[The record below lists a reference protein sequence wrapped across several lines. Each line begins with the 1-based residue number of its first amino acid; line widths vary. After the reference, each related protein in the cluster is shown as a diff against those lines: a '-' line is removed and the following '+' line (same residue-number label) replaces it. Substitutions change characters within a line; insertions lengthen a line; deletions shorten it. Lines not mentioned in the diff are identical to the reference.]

1 MSFSDNH
8 FDEIERVGQISLF
21 EILDKPLYENG
32 STVRITNLNNLPVE
46 DQEHFR
52 EYRKNII
59 NVRGVIL
66 KSKVLK
72 DGKTILYNVDFN
84 GHIEQCYQHELE
96 EL

>member
-8 FDEIERVGQISLF
+8 FDEMERIGQISLF
-21 EILDKPLYENG
+21 EILDKPLYGNG

-52 EYRKNII
+52 EYRKHII
-59 NVRGVIL
+59 NVRGVVL

-72 DGKTILYNVDFN
+72 DGKTIVYNVDFN
-84 GHIEQCYQHELE
+84 GHAEQCYQHELE

>member
-8 FDEIERVGQISLF
+8 FDEMERVGQISLF